1 MAGFGDVLKLMSH
14 AKELK
19 AAAEELKEELPK
31 MEFSATAANG
41 GVTVTVG
48 GDLTVRNIVIAPE
61 LQADT
66 AFLAQELQNA
76 LNSALASAR
85 STMQEK
91 NAGDR
96 RRSGHRYP
104 LVLNGCFY
112 AQSLLR
118 IHKKL

>member
-14 AKELK
+14 AKELQ
-19 AAAEELKEELPK
+19 AAAQELKEELPK

-66 AFLAQELQNA
+66 AFSKPESHA
-76 LNSALASAR
+76 AR
-85 STMQEK
+85 H
-91 NAGDR
+91 
-96 RRSGHRYP
+96 HRTHTFSH
-104 LVLNGCFY
+104 C
-112 AQSLLR
+112 
-118 IHKKL
+118 